1 MLQISSYVCL
11 VTCGQSW
18 YVTKVQ
24 SNEKFQNVAPVA
36 ALVTGAEKHVYLD
49 VVLLS

>member
-1 MLQISSYVCL
+1 MDYRRKPLPAVSLPVE
-11 VTCGQSW
+11 
-18 YVTKVQ
+18 KQ
-24 SNEKFQNVAPVA
+24 SNEKFPNTAPVA